1 MILLP
6 CYLTAK
12 SAWDT
17 LQACNEAIC
26 KDSDVDVN
34 AKNLKFI
41 DPFGIALLGATFFT
55 IRDQS
60 YSVRV
65 HNLNKDIERY
75 LSRMDVF
82 DDVEIVGNSS
92 DVEFCRHN
100 RADALVE
107 LTRIHNPDPNK
118 IDRTAS
124 RLANALVGRFPGI
137 DCDESPDEM
146 TGYTTAER
154 FAEPIQ
160 YALTE
165 LITNG
170 LTHARRQGYPS
181 TCVWVASQYYPN
193 SKIVRVGVVDNG
205 CGFLATLKNNPEL
218 RRQEHL
224 DAILTALKPRV
235 SCNRDLGVFAD
246 STNEGVGL
254 TMTYRIAQRAG
265 GKLVIASGN
274 AVHDTGSAVGRNRSS
289 SDANWQGV
297 AIGVECKRD
306 ALLDVRIKDLLPAL
320 ESRVPSNL
328 RFE

>member
-1 MILLP
+1 MISLP
-6 CYLTAK
+6 YYLTAQ

-17 LQACNEAIC
+17 LQVCYEAIG
-26 KDSDVDVN
+26 KNSDVDVN

-55 IRDQS
+55 IRDQG

-65 HNLNKDIERY
+65 HNLNKDMERY
-75 LSRMDVF
+75 LRRMDVF

-107 LTRIHNPDPNK
+107 LTRIHHPDPDK

-124 RLANALVGRFPGI
+124 RLANALVGRFSCI
-137 DCDESPDEM
+137 DCNESPDEM

-170 LTHARRQGYPS
+170 LTHARKQGYPS
-181 TCVWVASQYYPN
+181 TCVWVASQYYPKN
-193 SKIVRVGVVDNG
+193 KIVRVGVVDNG
-205 CGFLATLKNNPEL
+205 CGFLATLRNNPEL

-246 STNEGVGL
+246 SANEGVGL
-254 TMTYRIAQRAG
+254 TMTYRIAERAG

-274 AVHDTGSAVGRNRSS
+274 AVHDTRSQVRRNQSP
-289 SDANWQGV
+289 SDTNWQGV

-306 ALLDVRIKDLLPAL
+306 ALLEVRIRELLPVLDGQAP
-320 ESRVPSNL
+320 RNL